1 MMAMVTMIGFMSMV
15 AMIGVM
21 AMIAMVAIKSLSSE
35 GRSLPSPRGRGEYF
49 IHIYM
54 SVCGMF
60 IHLMCLCVWVPHA
73 AF

>member
-35 GRSLPSPRGRGEYF
+35 GRSLPSPHGRGEYF
-49 IHIYM
+49 IFLIEWL
-54 SVCGMF
+54 VVF
-60 IHLMCLCVWVPHA
+60 INYTIESAIRP
-73 AF
+73 

>member
-35 GRSLPSPRGRGEYF
+35 GPSLPSPHGGGE
-49 IHIYM
+49 
-54 SVCGMF
+54 SDTT
-60 IHLMCLCVWVPHA
+60 
-73 AF
+73 

>member
-35 GRSLPSPRGRGEYF
+35 GRSLPSPHGRGE
-49 IHIYM
+49 
-54 SVCGMF
+54 
-60 IHLMCLCVWVPHA
+60 CLIKATNEVRISYQLAVWEILYKK
-73 AF
+73 